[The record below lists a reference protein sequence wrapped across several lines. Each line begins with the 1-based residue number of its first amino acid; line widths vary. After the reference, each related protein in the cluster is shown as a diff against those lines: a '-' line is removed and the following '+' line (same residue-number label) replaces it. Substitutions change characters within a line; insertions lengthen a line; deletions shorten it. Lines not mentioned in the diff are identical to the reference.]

1 MRTRAGLKLFFR
13 VVYNWVKPNLDSFFG
28 LQKPKL
34 WTLAIL
40 AGVAGSVVA
49 IIFRESIGLVQW
61 FWTGTRS
68 EVFLEQ
74 LSQLPWWTVIAAP
87 TIGGLVA
94 GFIILAWGPT
104 ERPGGVADVIEERAQ
119 SSEKLTFRNASIS
132 TLISLITLGSGGS
145 AGREGPVVYYAA
157 AVAKSLFGFF
167 ELPPSARRYMLAC
180 GVAAAI
186 SASFNAPIAA
196 VLFAH
201 EVILGHFAMAAFVPL
216 VISAA
221 VAAIIARFW
230 FGDAIIFSL
239 PEFELASML
248 EMPAFALL
256 GITCAIVAI
265 LFQSSLIGAEWMN
278 RRANLP
284 TVIRP
289 MFGGFLVGLI
299 ALFFPQVLGVG
310 YEATSAA
317 LSNRLDLWLLISLI
331 IAKTIATAIT
341 ISSRMGGGVFSPSLY
356 LGAMTGGAFG
366 MIAAQVFPDLA
377 SSSAVYATI
386 GMGAVAAAVLGAPV
400 STAVMIFEMTG
411 SFSISIS
418 VLLAVS
424 ISTGLSQAAMGRSYF
439 FWQLYTRGIMLE
451 KGPHTH
457 LAKQI
462 YVRDLVTPFSE
473 GEAIPDF
480 DPAMPWLKDTDTLA
494 EALASFSNSGKNRLL
509 ATKGKENRPIGWVYH
524 VDALANFNKAL
535 LDQSRE
541 EHG

>member
-1 MRTRAGLKLFFR
+1 VRTRAGLKLFFR

-34 WTLAIL
+34 WALAVL
-40 AGVAGSVVA
+40 AGIAGSVVA
-49 IIFRESIGLVQW
+49 ITFRESIGLVQW
-61 FWTGTRS
+61 LWAGTRS
-68 EVFLEQ
+68 EVYLEQ
-74 LSQLPWWTVIAAP
+74 LAQLPWWIVVAAP
-87 TIGGLVA
+87 TIGGLIA
-94 GFIILAWGPT
+94 GFIILAWGPR

-119 SSEKLTFRNASIS
+119 SSEKMTFKNASIS

-145 AGREGPVVYYAA
+145 AGREGPVVYFAA

-167 ELPPSARRYMLAC
+167 ELPPSARRAMLAC

-201 EVILGHFAMAAFVPL
+201 EVILGHFAMTAFVPL
-216 VISAA
+216 VIAA
-221 VAAIIARFW
+221 VIAALIAGFW
-230 FGDAIIFSL
+230 FGDATIFLL
-239 PEFELASML
+239 PEFELTSML

-256 GITCAIVAI
+256 GITCALVAI
-265 LFQSSLIGAEWMN
+265 LFQSSMIGAEWMN
-278 RRANLP
+278 RRVNLP
-284 TVIRP
+284 TVLRP
-289 MFGGFLVGLI
+289 MLGGFLVGLI
-299 ALFFPQVLGVG
+299 ALAFPQILGVG

-317 LSNRLDLWLLISLI
+317 LSNRIELWLLLALI
-331 IAKTIATAIT
+331 IAKTLATAIT

-366 MIAAQVFPDLA
+366 LIAAQFFPDLA
-377 SSSAVYATI
+377 SSPAIYATI
-386 GMGAVAAAVLGAPV
+386 GMAAVAAAVLGAPV

-424 ISTGLSQAAMGRSYF
+424 ISTGVSQAAMGRSYF

-451 KGPHTH
+451 EGPHTH

-462 YVRDLVTPFSE
+462 YVRDLVTPFGDDE
-473 GEAIPDF
+473 TVPDF
-480 DPAMPWLKDTDTLA
+480 DPNMLWLKDTDTLA
-494 EALASFSNSGKNRLL
+494 AALASFSNSGRTRLL
-509 ATKGKENRPIGWVYH
+509 ATKGKENAPIGWVYH